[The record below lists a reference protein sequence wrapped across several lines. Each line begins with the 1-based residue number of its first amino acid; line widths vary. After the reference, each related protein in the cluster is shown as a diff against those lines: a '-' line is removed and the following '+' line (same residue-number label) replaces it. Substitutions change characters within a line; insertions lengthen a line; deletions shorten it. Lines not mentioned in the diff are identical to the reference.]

1 MADETATLAAY
12 VADLQFEDIPHE
24 VLERAKVLT
33 LDFLGSAIRARRDA
47 ESTAS
52 LLKMLEALALDGK
65 GESTVFGDT
74 KAWTP
79 AVAALLNGALGHS
92 LDFDDTHADSSLHPS
107 APVVPAAFAVGEL
120 VGASGRDV
128 LTAIV
133 AGYEVCCRLGNALDP
148 TSHYA
153 RGFHPTATAGTY
165 GAAAA
170 AAKLF
175 GLSKAQIVAAFGVS
189 GSQAAGSLQFLV
201 NGGWN
206 KRYQV
211 GAAAMNGVIAATL
224 ARNDFVG
231 SSESVEG
238 KHGLLAGYSD
248 NARPDKAVAGLG
260 KTYETL
266 KIGVKPYPSCRYTH
280 AAIDAL
286 IAMRREHNLTPDQ
299 IKRVE
304 IGLHRNGITLTGDA
318 ATKRHPTSIV
328 GGQFSMFFTGAVALD
343 QGRFGWDDYDRLGD
357 ASVDALADKFDVVQD
372 DRLEIGRTHPFG
384 ARVSITTDD
393 GVHERLHAD
402 PSGEPS
408 SFPDAQAMQQK
419 FLTLARPVLRDR
431 ADQFAD
437 AILTLERFDRVATA
451 THLGTAVELLRHSG
465 AREAGARNATMTGS
479 REPGMTTYV
488 TDVLTQLRDLAAH
501 FARVLHERPALLIQ
515 REAGNA
521 GRSTHPQPRV
531 VKNNTRVSHHGYAG
545 NTRHSPRD
553 GFNGF
558 LRALLGD
565 RAFLPPSPVKFLSP
579 T

>member
-1 MADETATLAAY
+1 MADETAVVAAY
-12 VADLQFEDIPHE
+12 VAQLKFDDIPQD
-24 VLERAKVLT
+24 VLARAKILT

-47 ESTAS
+47 ESTPS
-52 LLKMLEALALDGK
+52 LLGMLQALGLDGD
-65 GESTVFGDT
+65 GQATVFGDT
-74 KAWTP
+74 RSWTP

-153 RGFHPTATAGTY
+153 RGFHPTATAGTF

-175 GLSKAQIVAAFGVS
+175 GLSQAQIVAAFGVS

-201 NGGWN
+201 NGAWN

-231 SSESVEG
+231 ATESVEG
-238 KHGLLAGYSD
+238 VHGLLVGYSD
-248 NARPDKAVAGLG
+248 NAHPHKAVAGLG
-260 KTYETL
+260 EIYETM

-280 AAIDAL
+280 AALDAL
-286 IAMRREHNLTPDQ
+286 IAMRREHNITPDQ
-299 IKRVE
+299 VRRVE

-343 QGRFGWDDYDRLGD
+343 QGRFGWDDYARLGD
-357 ASVDALADKFDVVQD
+357 AGVNALADRFDVVQD
-372 DRLEIGRTHPFG
+372 DRLETGRSHPFG
-384 ARVSITTDD
+384 ARVAITTGD
-393 GVHERLHAD
+393 GVHERLFAD

-419 FLTLARPVLRDR
+419 FLQLARPVLHGR
-431 ADQFAD
+431 AEKFAD
-437 AILTLERFDRVATA
+437 AILSLETFDRVDAA
-451 THLGTAVELLRHSG
+451 THLGR
-465 AREAGARNATMTGS
+465 
-479 REPGMTTYV
+479 
-488 TDVLTQLRDLAAH
+488 Q
-501 FARVLHERPALLIQ
+501 
-515 REAGNA
+515 
-521 GRSTHPQPRV
+521 
-531 VKNNTRVSHHGYAG
+531 
-545 NTRHSPRD
+545 
-553 GFNGF
+553 
-558 LRALLGD
+558 
-565 RAFLPPSPVKFLSP
+565 
-579 T
+579 

>member
-12 VADLQFEDIPHE
+12 VANLRYDAIPRQ
-24 VLERAKVLT
+24 VLERAKALT
-33 LDFLGSAIRARRDA
+33 LDFLGSAVRARRDA
-47 ESTAS
+47 ESTPA
-52 LLKMLEALALDGK
+52 LLAMLKALGLDNNGEA
-65 GESTVFGDT
+65 TVVGDSKT
-74 KAWTP
+74 WTP

-107 APVVPAAFAVGEL
+107 APVVPAAFAVGEMT
-120 VGASGRDV
+120 GASGRDV

-175 GLSKAQIVAAFGVS
+175 DLSKEQIVSAFGVS

-201 NGGWN
+201 NGAWN

-224 ARNDFVG
+224 ARDGFIG

-238 KHGLLAGYSD
+238 KHGLLVGYSD
-248 NARPDKAVAGLG
+248 DAHPDKAIAGLG
-260 KTYETL
+260 QVYETM

-280 AAIDAL
+280 AALDAL
-286 IAMRREHNLTPDQ
+286 LAMRRAHNLTPDQ

-328 GGQFSMFFTGAVALD
+328 GGQFSMFFTGAIALD
-343 QGRFGWDDYDRLGD
+343 QGRFGWDDYQRLGD
-357 ASVDALADKFDVVQD
+357 KAIDALADKIDVVQD
-372 DRLEIGRTHPFG
+372 DRLEVGRTHPFG
-384 ARVSITTDD
+384 ARVTVTTDD
-393 GVHERLHAD
+393 GVHEELYAD

-408 SFPDAQAMQQK
+408 SFPDAAAMRQK
-419 FLTLARPVLRDR
+419 FLTLARPVLDGR
-431 ADQFAD
+431 AEKFAD
-437 AILTLERFDRVATA
+437 AILSLETFDRASRA
-451 THLGTAVELLRHSG
+451 IQL
-465 AREAGARNATMTGS
+465 AR
-479 REPGMTTYV
+479 
-488 TDVLTQLRDLAAH
+488 Q
-501 FARVLHERPALLIQ
+501 
-515 REAGNA
+515 
-521 GRSTHPQPRV
+521 
-531 VKNNTRVSHHGYAG
+531 
-545 NTRHSPRD
+545 
-553 GFNGF
+553 
-558 LRALLGD
+558 
-565 RAFLPPSPVKFLSP
+565 
-579 T
+579 

>member
-1 MADETATLAAY
+1 MIHTATLLHDD
-12 VADLQFEDIPHE
+12 VVDRSDLRRGRATANHLWGNAPSVLVGDFLYSRAFQLMVELGRIDIISILSDATNVIAEGE
-24 VLERAKVLT
+24 VMQ
-33 LDFLGSAIRARRDA
+33 LGSARSLTVTEDHYMKVVSAKTAALFAAAAEGGAVLAARAMRVPVLLDGFVATAAVLPLARLNP
-47 ESTAS
+47 AS
-52 LLKMLEALALDGK
+52 LDHCRAGHVSAEAGHRLLLEALALDGK
-65 GESTVFGDT
+65 GESTVFGDSKT
-74 KAWTP
+74 WTP

-107 APVVPAAFAVGEL
+107 APVVPAAFAIGEL
-120 VGASGRDV
+120 AGASGRDV

-175 GLSKAQIVAAFGVS
+175 GLSKAQIIAAFGVA

-201 NGGWN
+201 NGAWN

-231 SSESVEG
+231 ATQSIEG
-238 KHGLLAGYSD
+238 KHGLLVGYSD
-248 NARPDKAVAGLG
+248 NAHPDKAVADLG
-260 KTYETL
+260 KIYETM

-280 AAIDAL
+280 AALDAL

-299 IKRVE
+299 IRRVE

-343 QGRFGWDDYDRLGD
+343 QGRFGWDDYGRLGD
-357 ASVDALADKFDVVQD
+357 AAVDALADKFDVVQD
-372 DRLEIGRTHPFG
+372 DRLEIGRNHPFG

-393 GVHERLHAD
+393 GVHERIYAD
-402 PSGEPS
+402 PSGEPN
-408 SFPDAQAMQQK
+408 SFPDAQAMAQK
-419 FLTLARPVLRDR
+419 FLTLARPVLNGR
-431 ADQFAD
+431 ADQLAD
-437 AILTLERFDRVATA
+437 AILSLERFDRVEKA
-451 THLGTAVELLRHSG
+451 THLGR
-465 AREAGARNATMTGS
+465 
-479 REPGMTTYV
+479 
-488 TDVLTQLRDLAAH
+488 Q
-501 FARVLHERPALLIQ
+501 
-515 REAGNA
+515 
-521 GRSTHPQPRV
+521 
-531 VKNNTRVSHHGYAG
+531 
-545 NTRHSPRD
+545 
-553 GFNGF
+553 
-558 LRALLGD
+558 
-565 RAFLPPSPVKFLSP
+565 
-579 T
+579 